1 MRKEVNNMLTYKGG
15 NKVEK
20 GTYWELSSGKRID
33 VANEAIL
40 SGDNSSTY
48 LRISAGFMLLAGP
61 VIGLLYVVLLPFIGI
76 ATVTALAA
84 RKVVGG
90 VFNLVGKSLSFGWR
104 PRTAYLAGKKKK
116 DKKDSK

>member
-1 MRKEVNNMLTYKGG
+1 MLTYKGG

-20 GTYWELSSGKRID
+20 GTYWELSSGQRID
-33 VANEAIL
+33 VADEAIL
-40 SGDNSSTY
+40 SGSNSSTY

-76 ATVTALAA
+76 ATVAA
-84 RKVVGG
+84 VAGRKAVGG
-90 VFNLVGKSLSFGWR
+90 VFNLIGKSLSFGWR

-116 DKKDSK
+116 DKKDAK

>member
-1 MRKEVNNMLTYKGG
+1 MLTYKGG

-20 GTYWELSSGKRID
+20 GTYWELSSGQRID

-40 SGDNSSTY
+40 SGSNSSTY

-61 VIGLLYVVLLPFIGI
+61 IIGLLYVVLLPFIGI
-76 ATVTALAA
+76 ATVAAVAA

-90 VFNLVGKSLSFGWR
+90 LFDLIGKSLSFGWR
-104 PRTAYLAGKKKK
+104 PRTAYLAGKKKT
-116 DKKDSK
+116 DKKDAK

>member
-1 MRKEVNNMLTYKGG
+1 MLTYKGG

-20 GTYWELSSGKRID
+20 GTYWELSSGQRID

-40 SGDNSSTY
+40 NGDNSSTY

-90 VFNLVGKSLSFGWR
+90 VFSLVGKSLSFGWR

>member
-1 MRKEVNNMLTYKGG
+1 MLTYKGG

-20 GTYWELSSGKRID
+20 GTYWELSSGQRID

>member
-1 MRKEVNNMLTYKGG
+1 MLTYKGG

-20 GTYWELSSGKRID
+20 GTYWELSSGQRID

-40 SGDNSSTY
+40 NGDNSSTY
-48 LRISAGFMLLAGP
+48 LRMSAGFMLLAGP

-76 ATVTALAA
+76 ATVATVAT

-90 VFNLVGKSLSFGWR
+90 VFNLIGKSLSLGWR

-116 DKKDSK
+116 DKKDVQ

>member
-1 MRKEVNNMLTYKGG
+1 MLTYKGG

-20 GTYWELSSGKRID
+20 GTYWELSSGQRID

-48 LRISAGFMLLAGP
+48 LRMSAGFMLLAGP

-76 ATVTALAA
+76 ATVATVAA
-84 RKVVGG
+84 RKVIGG
-90 VFNLVGKSLSFGWR
+90 AFNLIGKSLSFGWR

-116 DKKDSK
+116 DKKDAQ